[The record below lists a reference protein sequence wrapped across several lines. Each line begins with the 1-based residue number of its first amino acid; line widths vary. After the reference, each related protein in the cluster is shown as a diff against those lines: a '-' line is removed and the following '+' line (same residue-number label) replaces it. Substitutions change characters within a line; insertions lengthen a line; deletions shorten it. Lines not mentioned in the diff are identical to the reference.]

1 MNHITAHPDIL
12 GGKPIVAGTRISVEH
27 ILGLLANGVTQKE
40 ILKDYPSL
48 TEESV
53 KAALE
58 FAQTA
63 VNKEFPVEE
72 AKQQKREP
80 KQTGKNPI
88 AQRIIKAM
96 EQPPYVTHE
105 DIEALLQVI
114 KEAKQPTRFESPFET
129 DGQEKQ

>member
-12 GGKPIVAGTRISVEH
+12 DGVPIIAGTRISVEQ

-40 ILKDYPSL
+40 ILKDYPAL

-63 VNKEFPVEE
+63 VNKEFPAENV
-72 AKQQKREP
+72 KQQ
-80 KQTGKNPI
+80 QTVKNPM
-88 AQRIIKAM
+88 AQRIIEAVEKSYDVTM
-96 EQPPYVTHE
+96 E
-105 DIEALLQVI
+105 DAEALLQVI
-114 KEAKQPTRFESPFET
+114 KENQMPVRFDSPFKALDEQK
-129 DGQEKQ
+129 DP